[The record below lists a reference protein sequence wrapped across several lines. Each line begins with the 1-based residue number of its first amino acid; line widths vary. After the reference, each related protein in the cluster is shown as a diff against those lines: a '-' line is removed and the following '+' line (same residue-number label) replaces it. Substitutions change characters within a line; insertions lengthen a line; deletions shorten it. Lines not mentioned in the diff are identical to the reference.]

1 MGAYRR
7 TRHRTMDAK
16 LLCMNEASQ
25 PSLSSRVAIPSSAG
39 SAAGNICIMGS
50 VSAAAIKEDR
60 RALASTRCS
69 LHMTESTF
77 SSRTGKLCGYQILVG
92 LQRQRKASV
101 TESLISCYL

>member
-60 RALASTRCS
+60 RALASIRCS
-69 LHMTESTF
+69 LHMTE
-77 SSRTGKLCGYQILVG
+77 SSRTGKLCGYQILMG